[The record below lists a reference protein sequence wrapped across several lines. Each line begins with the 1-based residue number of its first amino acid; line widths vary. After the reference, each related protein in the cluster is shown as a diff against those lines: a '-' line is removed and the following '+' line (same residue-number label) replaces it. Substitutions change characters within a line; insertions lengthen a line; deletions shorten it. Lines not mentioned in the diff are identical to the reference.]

1 MQLTFSD
8 GGKVL
13 PFFAVDDGKSGV
25 LFACPADGWKA
36 TTATVYVS
44 SGNGSA
50 PTVRTEFGLEIAS
63 GDITVAPGESI
74 VTETITAIT
83 YAGLSDPDYPAGLFA
98 AWAEKHP
105 ESRLSSSPFTGK

>member
-1 MQLTFSD
+1 M
-8 GGKVL
+8 
-13 PFFAVDDGKSGV
+13 
-25 LFACPADGWKA
+25 
-36 TTATVYVS
+36 S

-63 GDITVAPGESI
+63 GDITVAPGESV

-83 YAGLSDPDYPAGLFA
+83 YAGLSDSDYPAGLFA